1 MTGKMSFSADA
12 RPHPGPLQKEREST
26 SINMNTM
33 EKVISFLKRLH
44 PVSGALEAELE
55 NSFRYTMKKKNE
67 FLLYEGQVCQYAW
80 YLQKGLV
87 RCYYTR
93 GEHEVTTLF
102 IEEDHMIVLHKSLY
116 RKLKSIYNIQALED
130 CELYRIRFEDIQH
143 VLETYV
149 EAWHIRNIITN
160 RYSNLKDIRIRAT
173 SIRSPNGRYAYFV
186 RHFPQL
192 LGRLTL
198 EQIASYL
205 NMSKSS
211 VARAR
216 RHKF

>member
-1 MTGKMSFSADA
+1 
-12 RPHPGPLQKEREST
+12 
-26 SINMNTM
+26 M
-33 EKVISFLKRLH
+33 EKLISFLNKLH
-44 PVSGALEAELE
+44 PVSGSLEFELRTR
-55 NSFRYTMKKKNE
+55 FHFTTKKKDQ
-67 FLLYEGQVCQYAW
+67 FLLYEGEICRYAW

-87 RCYYTR
+87 RYYYTR
-93 GEHEVTTLF
+93 DEHEVTTLF
-102 IEEDHMIVLHKSLY
+102 VEEDHVIVLHKSLY
-116 RKLKSIYNIQALED
+116 REIESVYNIQALED

-143 VLETYV
+143 VLQTYA
-149 EAWHIRNIITN
+149 EAWHIRNIITS

-216 RHKF
+216 RHRF

>member
-1 MTGKMSFSADA
+1 
-12 RPHPGPLQKEREST
+12 
-26 SINMNTM
+26 M
-33 EKVISFLKRLH
+33 EKLISFLNNLH
-44 PVSGALEAELE
+44 PISASLEVELR
-55 NSFRYTMKKKNE
+55 NAWRFTRKKKNE
-67 FLLYEGQVCQYAW
+67 FLLYEGEVCRYAW

-102 IEEDHMIVLHKSLY
+102 IEEDHVIVLHKSLY
-116 RKLKSIYNIQALED
+116 GEKKSLYNIQALED

-143 VLETYV
+143 VLKTYA
-149 EAWHIRNIITN
+149 EARYIHTIITD

-186 RHFPQL
+186 KHFPQL

-198 EQIASYL
+198 EQIASYID
-205 NMSKSS
+205 MSKSS